1 MTNDRRIAET
11 KERLRKAL
19 TELLLTEPMESISIR
34 MITEKAGVNR
44 STFYAHYTCQRELI
58 DEMEEELLSH
68 LPVFSSSSHD
78 DIAKTFTAFMTYVKD
93 NRDAV
98 KVLMTDGVDNSFGER
113 LIKVIMD
120 RYDEFSPFEDE
131 ELSRMNYVFCIN
143 GIVGL
148 VRDWINSGCICPVE
162 KMAGFSIEMA
172 FRASGIDRMI
182 RIKR

>member
-1 MTNDRRIAET
+1 MTNDKRIAET
-11 KERLRKAL
+11 REKLRNAL

-34 MITEKAGVNR
+34 MITDKAGVNR
-44 STFYAHYTCQRELI
+44 STFYAHYTCQRDLI

-68 LPVFSSSSHD
+68 LPVFSSSAHD
-78 DIAKTFTAFMTYVKD
+78 DIAKTFTAFMSYVKEK
-93 NRDAV
+93 RDIV
-98 KVLMTDGVDNSFGER
+98 KILMTEGVDNSFGER
-113 LIKVIMD
+113 LIKIVMD
-120 RYDEFSPFEDE
+120 RYEEFSPFDDE

-148 VRDWINSGCICPVE
+148 VRDWINSGCSCPVE

-182 RIKR
+182 RKKR